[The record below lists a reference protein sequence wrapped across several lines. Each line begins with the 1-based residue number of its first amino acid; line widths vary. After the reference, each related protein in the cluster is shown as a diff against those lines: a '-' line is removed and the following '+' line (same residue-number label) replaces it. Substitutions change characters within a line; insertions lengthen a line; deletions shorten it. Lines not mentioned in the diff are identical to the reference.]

1 MVVLENSPVTPPQ
14 PPKPPRPPR
23 PPQVNPPRQYESW
36 EVSDA
41 FWAVAEPLIPK
52 PERSADKTYQRKPG
66 AGRKPMP
73 PRKVMEAI
81 FFVLRTGIQWKA
93 LPKAMGSG
101 SAVHAYFQKWEAAG
115 FFTALWEK
123 GLHHYDELVGI
134 EWEWQAIDGCKVESP
149 LGQDAIGPNPVDRG
163 KKWVR
168 PAYALRRAG
177 RAALTGGGRS

>member
-1 MVVLENSPVTPPQ
+1 MGFGEYASMRPVR
-14 PPKPPRPPR
+14 PPKPPRPSR
-23 PPQVNPPRQYESW
+23 VQTTKPPRQHESW

-41 FWAVAEPLIPK
+41 FWAMAEPLIPQ

-73 PRKVMEAI
+73 PRKVLEAI

-123 GLHHYDELVGI
+123 GLHQYDEFVGI

-149 LGQDAIGPNPVDRG
+149 LGQDAIGRNPVDRG

-168 PAYALRRAG
+168 PTYPLRRSRRTSVAG
-177 RAALTGGGRS
+177 GSGS